1 MSITITSCYTSCP
14 IALLFFPFPPFATF
28 FGGLPA
34 PLPTPLTA
42 STLLATLSILVAPL
56 PTGCEANALALKST
70 LPTPAALLPAP
81 PTSSHLATKKKKKKN
96 KQTETNKNKQTS
108 TLLVTPTP
116 PTMPTPPVLVVPTPT
131 TLPDPL

>member
-1 MSITITSCYTSCP
+1 MFYCTT
-14 IALLFFPFPPFATF
+14 FFPFPPFATF

-34 PLPTPLTA
+34 PLPTRLTA

-56 PTGCEANALALKST
+56 STGCEANALALKSI

-81 PTSSHLATKKKKKKN
+81 PTSSHLATKKQTK
-96 KQTETNKNKQTS
+96 KQTTS

-116 PTMPTPPVLVVPTPT
+116 PAMPTPPVLVVPTPI